1 MRKDASQSPI
11 VRPDQRKMS
20 RKRVVLGGV
29 LADPNGENAVD
40 CTIRDI
46 NERGAQV
53 ESPRKSEQGDEVLLL
68 NTRTEAAHLS
78 TVAWIKGERTGLSFI
93 RSYSLEGALP
103 TQLEFLMRLLIE
115 AKFRRVKALT
125 ERGIP
130 PGDAIR
136 AVDFTEDH
144 LKRFVARAGID
155 EKVELLIQQAQQ
167 LLNKQ

>member
-1 MRKDASQSPI
+1 
-11 VRPDQRKMS
+11 MS
-20 RKRVVLGGV
+20 RKLVVLGGV
-29 LADPNGENAVD
+29 IADPNGESAVD

-53 ESPRKSEQGDEVLLL
+53 ESPRKLQQSDEVFLL
-68 NTRTEAAHLS
+68 NTRSESAHLA

-93 RSYSLEGALP
+93 RSYSLEAALP
-103 TQLEFLMRLLIE
+103 SQLEFLGRLLIE

-130 PGDAIR
+130 VGDAIR

-144 LKRFVARAGID
+144 LKRFAMRAGTTR
-155 EKVELLIQQAQQ
+155 KSTSSYSR
-167 LLNKQ
+167 